1 MAITQLPPHIRQL
14 VDKNN
19 FVIAIKTLSQEQHIS
34 LEQAKAL
41 IDDYEASKVSPVVT
55 SDTTAPTANAFD
67 NLTQDLNNH
76 LKQENIKPPLIP
88 YWVKRVAVIILVM
101 MILGWMIWRLF
112 NGH

>member
-1 MAITQLPPHIRQL
+1 MAKTQLPPHIRQL

-41 IDDYEASKVSPVVT
+41 IDDYEASKVPPVVT
-55 SDTTAPTANAFD
+55 NITPTNAFD
-67 NLTQDLNNH
+67 TLNQDLNNH
-76 LKQENIKPPLIP
+76 LKQKNIKLPLIP

>member
-1 MAITQLPPHIRQL
+1 MATTQLPPHIRQL

-55 SDTTAPTANAFD
+55 NITPTNAFD
-67 NLTQDLNNH
+67 TLNQDLNNH